1 MPLLRCEH
9 QEPDVQRRTRMNNAD
24 AIALDA
30 SHPIRDDRLE
40 LAGTIAL
47 YGVAGA
53 LQFSIAAAQILL
65 TVAVACWLALVV
77 VRRERVDVPGF
88 FWPLLA
94 YAGLTLV
101 SAAFSPDPRTS
112 LIDCNSLGSPASLP
126 LPYVLPAG
134 VGRS

>member
-1 MPLLRCEH
+1 MS
-9 QEPDVQRRTRMNNAD
+9 NAD

-77 VRRERVDVPGF
+77 VRRERVDVPRF
-88 FWPLLA
+88 VWPLLA

-112 LIDCNSLGSPASLP
+112 LIDCTVNHAYYERQGCCSSSCRSPIVWPRAIAP
-126 LPYVLPAG
+126 P
-134 VGRS
+134 RW